1 MTKIFISYRRDDSSY
16 IAGIIT
22 ERLEKHFGPDSVF
35 LDIDS
40 VPLGLDFR
48 KHISDSVAQC
58 NVLLALI
65 GDSWI
70 NSTNDQGSR
79 RLDDPTDFVRLE
91 IESALKRDIPVI
103 PVLVG
108 KARMPLATELP
119 SSLQEL
125 AFRNAAEVRAGLDL
139 QEHLRRLVRGIDLLA
154 KNNPTMLESQ
164 QNQNDALIPKPGTS
178 KTSIASAPAS
188 AEKDM
193 QPAGSKRN
201 NSQEEL
207 TATGEIQQFTRFLQ
221 SLWAIL
227 AGISALFPLSNVLAK
242 VIPLAQLPEGGFA
255 YFNAT
260 LVTALSTVTCLFMI
274 LWTFGRRQQFANAA
288 RRRLIRRESALS
300 VVAAAVGLIVY
311 LIGHYA
317 VIRDFYYIVFN
328 WSSTDMRL
336 VFGDLLLLIAYCA
349 FFAFMTRAFMLLGML
364 EYYGSKS
371 HAIYQ

>member
-16 IAGIIT
+16 IAGMIN
-22 ERLEKHFGPDSVF
+22 ERLEKHFGPNSVF

-40 VPLGLDFR
+40 IPLGLDFR
-48 KHISDSVAQC
+48 KHISDSVGQC

-91 IESALKRDIPVI
+91 VESALKRDIPVI

-108 KARMPLATELP
+108 KARMPSATELP

-139 QEHLRRLVRGIDLLA
+139 QEHLTRLVRGIDLLS
-154 KNNPTMLESQ
+154 KNNPTILESQ
-164 QNQNDALIPKPGTS
+164 QNDNDELIGKPATS
-178 KTSIASAPAS
+178 KASTTSAPAS
-188 AEKDM
+188 GENDM
-193 QPAGSKRN
+193 QQARWKMN
-201 NSQEEL
+201 NSQEEVTSMDEL
-207 TATGEIQQFTRFLQ
+207 KQFTKFLQ
-221 SLWAIL
+221 SLWATL
-227 AGISALFPLSNVLAK
+227 AGISVLFPLSNVLAK
-242 VIPLAQLPEGGFA
+242 VIPLAQWPKGGFA
-255 YFNAT
+255 FFNPT
-260 LVTALSTVTCLFMI
+260 LVTAISTVMCLFII
-274 LWTFGRRQQFANAA
+274 LWTFGRRQQFANAK

-300 VVAAAVGLIVY
+300 FVVGGIGLIVY

-317 VIRDFYYIVFN
+317 VTQNFYYIVFN
-328 WSSTDMRL
+328 WASTDPRQ
-336 VFGDLLLLIAYCA
+336 VFGDLLVLIAYCV

-364 EYYGSKS
+364 EYYGSKRR
-371 HAIYQ
+371 AA